1 MDERLIDIR
10 VLAEQTAIPAS
21 WWYQK
26 AEAGLGPHLKC
37 GRYLR
42 FRPSEIASWLEKQRR
57 GPEVGAR

>member
-26 AEAGLGPHLKC
+26 AEAGLVPHLKC

-42 FRPSEIASWLEKQRR
+42 FRPSEITAWLEAQRR